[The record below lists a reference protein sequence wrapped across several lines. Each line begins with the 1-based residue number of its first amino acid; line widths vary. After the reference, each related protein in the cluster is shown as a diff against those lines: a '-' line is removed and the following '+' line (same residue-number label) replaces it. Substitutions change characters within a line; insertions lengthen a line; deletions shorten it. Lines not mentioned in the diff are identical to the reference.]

1 MANNDTQAVYKA
13 YINNKQRELVR
24 LGFGEVLDIKD
35 EEQVLRV
42 LKGVSDVSE
51 LVGIATT
58 NNPAESILKMKHLT
72 YNEVLVG
79 RAQDDYNADYDAR
92 VAEINKLRIQ
102 QSSREIAKGVSNE
115 PEVPQPTDEL
125 ELKKND
131 MLENM
136 FANNVLFNNL
146 GSNNQSEDDDD
157 DDLVEED
164 EYDYS
169 TETDSN
175 IDSKISMFD
184 EGEEELEDEEPNYS
198 EETNLAIFDELED
211 EDEDEGADYSA
222 EDENST
228 NLSMFDD
235 EDDDEDE
242 DEEVDYSAED
252 EDSTD
257 LSLFDDEDED
267 EDEEVD
273 YSAED
278 EDEDT
283 SENLSFF
290 DEDEE
295 DEDEEIDYSAE
306 DEEFEDDNLDMFDDE
321 DGDEDEDYDYSEGDS
336 DSEEDLSMF
345 DEDEDEDEDD
355 EYSDEEDEEDDS
367 GSDLSIFDDED
378 EDDDVIEV
386 KTEPKSSPTSNVTPI
401 TSTPQRNVQPKP
413 KPVQR
418 RKLDASDRAFLG
430 IVNNG
435 LNIVA
440 KTQKY
445 IKGERK

>member
-13 YINNKQRELVR
+13 YINNKQCELVR
-24 LGFGEVLDIKD
+24 LGFGEVLDIED

-58 NNPAESILKMKHLT
+58 NNPAESILKTKHLT

-79 RAQDDYNADYDAR
+79 RAQDDYNADYDAC

-102 QSSREIAKGVSNE
+102 QSSQEIAKGVSNE
-115 PEVPQPTDEL
+115 PEVPQPDDEL

-136 FANNVLFNNL
+136 FSNNVLFNNL
-146 GSNNQSEDDDD
+146 GSNNQLEDVDD

-169 TETDSN
+169 NETDSN
-175 IDSKISMFD
+175 IDSKLSMFD
-184 EGEEELEDEEPNYS
+184 EEEEELEDEEPKYS
-198 EETNLAIFDELED
+198 EETNLAIFDEPE
-211 EDEDEGADYSA
+211 
-222 EDENST
+222 
-228 NLSMFDD
+228 
-235 EDDDEDE
+235 DEDE
-242 DEEVDYSAED
+242 DEEVDYSAEEDSTDLSMFDDDDDDEDEEVDYSDED

-278 EDEDT
+278 E
-283 SENLSFF
+283 
-290 DEDEE
+290 
-295 DEDEEIDYSAE
+295 
-306 DEEFEDDNLDMFDDE
+306 EFEDDNLDLFDDDE
-321 DGDEDEDYDYSEGDS
+321 DSDEDEEYDYSEGDS

-345 DEDEDEDEDD
+345 DEDEDEGDED
-355 EYSDEEDEEDDS
+355 EYSDEEDEDDDS
-367 GSDLSIFDDED
+367 DADLSIFDDED
-378 EDDDVIEV
+378 DDDDVIEV
-386 KTEPKSSPTSNVTPI
+386 KTELKSSTTSNVTPI
-401 TSTPQRNVQPKP
+401 TSTPQRNVQPKS

>member
-24 LGFGEVLDIKD
+24 LGFGEVLDIED

-79 RAQDDYNADYDAR
+79 RAQDDYNADYDAC

-102 QSSREIAKGVSNE
+102 QSSQEIAKGVSNE

-136 FANNVLFNNL
+136 FSNNVLFNNL
-146 GSNNQSEDDDD
+146 GSNNQLEDDDD

-169 TETDSN
+169 NETDSN
-175 IDSKISMFD
+175 TNSNLSMFD
-184 EGEEELEDEEPNYS
+184 EEEGELEDEEPNYS
-198 EETNLAIFDELED
+198 EDTNLDIFDEPED
-211 EDEDEGADYSA
+211 EDEDEEVDYSD

-242 DEEVDYSAED
+242 DEEVDYSAE
-252 EDSTD
+252 E
-257 LSLFDDEDED
+257 
-267 EDEEVD
+267 
-273 YSAED
+273 

-295 DEDEEIDYSAE
+295 DEDEEVDYS
-306 DEEFEDDNLDMFDDE
+306 DEEFEDDNLDMFDDDE
-321 DGDEDEDYDYSEGDS
+321 DGDEDEEYDYSEGDS

-345 DEDEDEDEDD
+345 DEDE
-355 EYSDEEDEEDDS
+355 EEDEEDEYTDEEDEGDDS
-367 GSDLSIFDDED
+367 DADLSIFDDED

-386 KTEPKSSPTSNVTPI
+386 KTEPKPSTTSNVTPI
-401 TSTPQRNVQPKP
+401 TTTPQRNVQPKP

-445 IKGERK
+445 IKGECK

>member
-24 LGFGEVLDIKD
+24 LGFGEVLDIED

-79 RAQDDYNADYDAR
+79 RAQDDYNSDYDAR

-102 QSSREIAKGVSNE
+102 QSSQEIAKGVSNE
-115 PEVPQPTDEL
+115 PEVPQHTDEL

-136 FANNVLFNNL
+136 FSNNVLFNNL
-146 GSNNQSEDDDD
+146 GSNNQLEDDDD

-169 TETDSN
+169 SETDSN
-175 IDSKISMFD
+175 TDSNLSMFD
-184 EGEEELEDEEPNYS
+184 EEEEELEDEEPDYS
-198 EETNLAIFDELED
+198 EGTNLDIFDEPED
-211 EDEDEGADYSA
+211 EDEDEEIDYSA

-228 NLSMFDD
+228 NLSIFDD

-278 EDEDT
+278 E
-283 SENLSFF
+283 
-290 DEDEE
+290 
-295 DEDEEIDYSAE
+295 
-306 DEEFEDDNLDMFDDE
+306 EFEDDNLDMFDDE
-321 DGDEDEDYDYSEGDS
+321 DGDEDEEYDYSEGDS
-336 DSEEDLSMF
+336 DSDEDLSMF
-345 DEDEDEDEDD
+345 DEDEDEDEEDEYTDD
-355 EYSDEEDEEDDS
+355 EGEDDNS
-367 GSDLSIFDDED
+367 DADLSIFDDED
-378 EDDDVIEV
+378 DDDDVIEV
-386 KTEPKSSPTSNVTPI
+386 KTEPKQAPTSNVTPI
-401 TSTPQRNVQPKP
+401 TSTPQRNVQSKP
-413 KPVQR
+413 KPAQR

>member
-24 LGFGEVLDIKD
+24 LGFGEVLDIED
-35 EEQVLRV
+35 EEQVLAV

-58 NNPAESILKMKHLT
+58 NNSAESILKMKHLT

-79 RAQDDYNADYDAR
+79 RAQDDYNSDYDAR

-102 QSSREIAKGVSNE
+102 QSSQEIAKGVSNE

-146 GSNNQSEDDDD
+146 GSNNQLEDDDD
-157 DDLVEED
+157 DNLVDED

-169 TETDSN
+169 AETDSN
-175 IDSKISMFD
+175 TDSNLSMFD
-184 EGEEELEDEEPNYS
+184 EEEELEDEEPDYS
-198 EETNLAIFDELED
+198 EDTNLDIFDEPE
-211 EDEDEGADYSA
+211 
-222 EDENST
+222 
-228 NLSMFDD
+228 
-235 EDDDEDE
+235 DEDE
-242 DEEVDYSAED
+242 DEEVDYSDED

-306 DEEFEDDNLDMFDDE
+306 DEEFEDDNLDMFDDDE
-321 DGDEDEDYDYSEGDS
+321 DGDGDEEYDYSEGDS

-345 DEDEDEDEDD
+345 DEDE
-355 EYSDEEDEEDDS
+355 EEDEEDEYTDEEDDDDDS
-367 GSDLSIFDDED
+367 DADISIFDDED

-386 KTEPKSSPTSNVTPI
+386 KTEPKPSTTSNVTPI
-401 TSTPQRNVQPKP
+401 TSTPQRNVQPKS

>member
-24 LGFGEVLDIKD
+24 LGFGEVLDIED
-35 EEQVLRV
+35 EEQVLAV

-79 RAQDDYNADYDAR
+79 RAQDDYNSDYDAR

-102 QSSREIAKGVSNE
+102 QSSQEIAKGVSNE

-146 GSNNQSEDDDD
+146 GSNNQLEDDDD
-157 DDLVEED
+157 DALVEED

-169 TETDSN
+169 TETDFNTNSN
-175 IDSKISMFD
+175 LSMFD
-184 EGEEELEDEEPNYS
+184 EEEEELEDEEPDYS
-198 EETNLAIFDELED
+198 EDTNLDIFDEPED
-211 EDEDEGADYSA
+211 EDEDEEVDYSS

-278 EDEDT
+278 EDEDA
-283 SENLSFF
+283 SENLSLF
-290 DEDEE
+290 DEDED

-321 DGDEDEDYDYSEGDS
+321 DGDED
-336 DSEEDLSMF
+336 
-345 DEDEDEDEDD
+345 DED
-355 EYSDEEDEEDDS
+355 EYSDEEDEGGDS
-367 GSDLSIFDDED
+367 DADLSIFDDED

-386 KTEPKSSPTSNVTPI
+386 KTEPKPSPTSNVTPI
-401 TSTPQRNVQPKP
+401 TSNPQRNVQPKP

>member
-24 LGFGEVLDIKD
+24 LGFGEVLDIED

-79 RAQDDYNADYDAR
+79 RAQDDYNSDYDAR

-102 QSSREIAKGVSNE
+102 QSSQEIAKGVSNE

-136 FANNVLFNNL
+136 FSNNVLFNNL
-146 GSNNQSEDDDD
+146 GSNNQLEDDDD

-169 TETDSN
+169 NETDSN
-175 IDSKISMFD
+175 TDSNLSMFD
-184 EGEEELEDEEPNYS
+184 EEEEELEDEEPDYS
-198 EETNLAIFDELED
+198 EGTNLDIFDEPED
-211 EDEDEGADYSA
+211 EDEDEEIDYSA
-222 EDENST
+222 EYENST
-228 NLSMFDD
+228 NLAMFDD

-242 DEEVDYSAED
+242 DEEIDYSDED

-283 SENLSFF
+283 SENLSLF
-290 DEDEE
+290 DEDEDE
-295 DEDEEIDYSAE
+295 YDEDDYSDE
-306 DEEFEDDNLDMFDDE
+306 DEEFEDDNLDMFDEDE
-321 DGDEDEDYDYSEGDS
+321 DGDEDEEYDYSEGDS

-345 DEDEDEDEDD
+345 DEDEDEDDDD
-355 EYSDEEDEEDDS
+355 EYSDEEDEDDDS
-367 GSDLSIFDDED
+367 DADISIFDDED

-386 KTEPKSSPTSNVTPI
+386 KTEPKPAPTSNVTPI

-413 KPVQR
+413 RHVQR

>member
-24 LGFGEVLDIKD
+24 LGFGEVLDIED
-35 EEQVLRV
+35 EEQVLAV

-79 RAQDDYNADYDAR
+79 RAQDDYNADYDAC

-102 QSSREIAKGVSNE
+102 QSSQEIAKGVSNE
-115 PEVPQPTDEL
+115 PEVSQHTDEL

-136 FANNVLFNNL
+136 FVNNVLFNNL
-146 GSNNQSEDDDD
+146 GSNNQLEDDDD
-157 DDLVEED
+157 DNLVDED

-169 TETDSN
+169 SETDSN
-175 IDSKISMFD
+175 TDSNLSMFD
-184 EGEEELEDEEPNYS
+184 EDEEDLEDEEPDYS
-198 EETNLAIFDELED
+198 EDTNLDI
-211 EDEDEGADYSA
+211 
-222 EDENST
+222 
-228 NLSMFDD
+228 
-235 EDDDEDE
+235 
-242 DEEVDYSAED
+242 
-252 EDSTD
+252 
-257 LSLFDDEDED
+257 FDDEDED

-278 EDEDT
+278 DEEDT
-283 SENLSFF
+283 SENLNLF

-295 DEDEEIDYSAE
+295 DEDKEVDYSAE
-306 DEEFEDDNLDMFDDE
+306 DEEFEDDNLDMFDDDE
-321 DGDEDEDYDYSEGDS
+321 DGDEDEEYDYSEGDS

-355 EYSDEEDEEDDS
+355 EYSDEEDEGDDS
-367 GSDLSIFDDED
+367 DADLSIFDDED

-386 KTEPKSSPTSNVTPI
+386 KTEPKPAPTSNVTPI
-401 TSTPQRNVQPKP
+401 TSTPKRNVQPKP

>member
-24 LGFGEVLDIKD
+24 LGFGEVLDIED

-58 NNPAESILKMKHLT
+58 NNPAESILKTKHLT

-79 RAQDDYNADYDAR
+79 RAQDDYNSDYDAR

-102 QSSREIAKGVSNE
+102 QSSQEIAKGVSNE
-115 PEVPQPTDEL
+115 PEVTQPTDEL

-136 FANNVLFNNL
+136 FSNNVLFNNL
-146 GSNNQSEDDDD
+146 GSNNQLEDVDD

-169 TETDSN
+169 NETDSN
-175 IDSKISMFD
+175 MDSKLSMFD
-184 EGEEELEDEEPNYS
+184 EEDEELEDEEPKYS
-198 EETNLAIFDELED
+198 EETNLAIFDEPE
-211 EDEDEGADYSA
+211 
-222 EDENST
+222 
-228 NLSMFDD
+228 
-235 EDDDEDE
+235 DEDE
-242 DEEVDYSAED
+242 DEEVDYSD
-252 EDSTD
+252 EDSTN
-257 LSLFDDEDED
+257 LSFFDDEDED

-278 EDEDT
+278 EDEEA
-283 SENLSFF
+283 SENLSLF

-295 DEDEEIDYSAE
+295 DEDEEVDYFAE
-306 DEEFEDDNLDMFDDE
+306 DEEFEDDNLDLFDDDE
-321 DGDEDEDYDYSEGDS
+321 DSDEDEEYDYSEGDS

-345 DEDEDEDEDD
+345 DEDEDEDDED
-355 EYSDEEDEEDDS
+355 EYSDEEDEDDDS
-367 GSDLSIFDDED
+367 GTDLSIFDDED
-378 EDDDVIEV
+378 DDDDVIEV
-386 KTEPKSSPTSNVTPI
+386 KTEPKPSTTSNVTPI
-401 TSTPQRNVQPKP
+401 TSTPQRNVQPKS

>member
-24 LGFGEVLDIKD
+24 LGFGEVLDIED
-35 EEQVLRV
+35 EEQVLAV

-79 RAQDDYNADYDAR
+79 RAQDNYNSDYDAR

-102 QSSREIAKGVSNE
+102 QSSQEIAKGVSNE

-136 FANNVLFNNL
+136 FSNNVLFNNL
-146 GSNNQSEDDDD
+146 GSNNQLEDDDD
-157 DDLVEED
+157 DNLVEED

-169 TETDSN
+169 NETDSN
-175 IDSKISMFD
+175 IDSKLSMFD
-184 EGEEELEDEEPNYS
+184 EEEEELEDEEPDYS
-198 EETNLAIFDELED
+198 EETNLSIFDEPED
-211 EDEDEGADYSA
+211 EDEDEEVDYSS
-222 EDENST
+222 EDESST

-252 EDSTD
+252 ED
-257 LSLFDDEDED
+257 ED
-267 EDEEVD
+267 
-273 YSAED
+273 A
-278 EDEDT
+278 
-283 SENLSFF
+283 SENLSLF

-295 DEDEEIDYSAE
+295 DEDEEVDYSAE

-321 DGDEDEDYDYSEGDS
+321 DGDEDEEYDYSEGNS

-345 DEDEDEDEDD
+345 DEDEEEDEDD
-355 EYSDEEDEEDDS
+355 EFLDEEDEDDDS
-367 GSDLSIFDDED
+367 DADLSIFDDED
-378 EDDDVIEV
+378 EDEDVIEV
-386 KTEPKSSPTSNVTPI
+386 KTEPKPSPTSNVTPI
-401 TSTPQRNVQPKP
+401 TSTPKRNVQPKS

>member
-24 LGFGEVLDIKD
+24 LGFGEVLDIED
-35 EEQVLRV
+35 EEQVLAI

-58 NNPAESILKMKHLT
+58 NNPAESILNMKHLT

-79 RAQDDYNADYDAR
+79 RAQDDYNSDYDAC

-102 QSSREIAKGVSNE
+102 QSSQEIAQGVSNE

-136 FANNVLFNNL
+136 FSNNVLFNNL
-146 GSNNQSEDDDD
+146 GSNNQLEDEDDDS
-157 DDLVEED
+157 LVEED

-169 TETDSN
+169 AETSSDN
-175 IDSKISMFD
+175 ESKLNLFD
-184 EGEEELEDEEPNYS
+184 EEEEELEDEEPDYS
-198 EETNLAIFDELED
+198 EETNLNLFDELED
-211 EDEDEGADYSA
+211 EDEDEEVDYSV
-222 EDENST
+222 EDESST

-235 EDDDEDE
+235 EVDDEDE

-267 EDEEVD
+267 EEV
-273 YSAED
+273 
-278 EDEDT
+278 
-283 SENLSFF
+283 
-290 DEDEE
+290 
-295 DEDEEIDYSAE
+295 DYSAE
-306 DEEFEDDNLDMFDDE
+306 DEEFEDDNLDMFDDDE
-321 DGDEDEDYDYSEGDS
+321 DSDEDEEYDYSEGDS

-345 DEDEDEDEDD
+345 DEDE
-355 EYSDEEDEEDDS
+355 EEDEEDEYTDEEDEGDDS
-367 GSDLSIFDDED
+367 DADLSIFDDED
-378 EDDDVIEV
+378 DDDDVIEV
-386 KTEPKSSPTSNVTPI
+386 KTEPKPSPTSNVTPI

>member
-24 LGFGEVLDIKD
+24 LGFGEVLDIED
-35 EEQVLRV
+35 EEQVLAV
-42 LKGVSDVSE
+42 LKGVSDISE

-58 NNPAESILKMKHLT
+58 NNPAESILKTKHLT

-79 RAQDDYNADYDAR
+79 RAQDDYNADYDAC
-92 VAEINKLRIQ
+92 VAEINNLRIQ
-102 QSSREIAKGVSNE
+102 QSSQEIAKGVSNE

-146 GSNNQSEDDDD
+146 GSNNQLEDDDD

-169 TETDSN
+169 AETNSDTDS
-175 IDSKISMFD
+175 DLSMFD
-184 EGEEELEDEEPNYS
+184 EEEEELEDEEPNYS
-198 EETNLAIFDELED
+198 EDTNLDIFDEP
-211 EDEDEGADYSA
+211 
-222 EDENST
+222 EDEN
-228 NLSMFDD
+228 
-235 EDDDEDE
+235 E
-242 DEEVDYSAED
+242 DEEVDYSDED

-267 EDEEVD
+267 EGEEVD
-273 YSAED
+273 YPAED

-283 SENLSFF
+283 SENLSLF
-290 DEDEE
+290 DDDEE

-306 DEEFEDDNLDMFDDE
+306 DEEFEDDNLDMFDDDE
-321 DGDEDEDYDYSEGDS
+321 DGDGDEEYDYNEGDS
-336 DSEEDLSMF
+336 DSDEDLSMF

-355 EYSDEEDEEDDS
+355 EYSDEEDEDDDS
-367 GSDLSIFDDED
+367 DADLSIFDDD
-378 EDDDVIEV
+378 DDDDDVIEV
-386 KTEPKSSPTSNVTPI
+386 KTEPKPSITSNVTPI
-401 TSTPQRNVQPKP
+401 DSTPKGNVQPKP

>member
-13 YINNKQRELVR
+13 YINNKKRELVR
-24 LGFGEVLDIKD
+24 LGFGEVLDIED

-58 NNPAESILKMKHLT
+58 NNPAESILKTKHLT

-79 RAQDDYNADYDAR
+79 RAQDDYNSDYDAR

-102 QSSREIAKGVSNE
+102 QSSKEIAKGVSNE
-115 PEVPQPTDEL
+115 PEVPQLTDEL

-136 FANNVLFNNL
+136 FSNNVLFNNL
-146 GSNNQSEDDDD
+146 GSNNQLEDVDD

-169 TETDSN
+169 NEIDSN
-175 IDSKISMFD
+175 MDSKLSMFD
-184 EGEEELEDEEPNYS
+184 EEGGELEDEEPDYS
-198 EETNLAIFDELED
+198 EETNLDIFDEP
-211 EDEDEGADYSA
+211 
-222 EDENST
+222 
-228 NLSMFDD
+228 
-235 EDDDEDE
+235 
-242 DEEVDYSAED
+242 
-252 EDSTD
+252 
-257 LSLFDDEDED
+257 EDED

-273 YSAED
+273 YS
-278 EDEDT
+278 
-283 SENLSFF
+283 S
-290 DEDEE
+290 
-295 DEDEEIDYSAE
+295 E
-306 DEEFEDDNLDMFDDE
+306 DEEFEDDNLDLFDDDE
-321 DGDEDEDYDYSEGDS
+321 DSDEDEEYDYSEGDS

-345 DEDEDEDEDD
+345 DEDE
-355 EYSDEEDEEDDS
+355 EEDEEDEYTDEEDE
-367 GSDLSIFDDED
+367 GDDLDADLSIFDDED
-378 EDDDVIEV
+378 DDDDGIEV
-386 KTEPKSSPTSNVTPI
+386 KTEPKPSTTSNVTSI
-401 TSTPQRNVQPKP
+401 TSTPQHNVQPKP

>member
-13 YINNKQRELVR
+13 YINNKKRELVR
-24 LGFGEVLDIKD
+24 LGFGEVLDIED

-58 NNPAESILKMKHLT
+58 NNPAESILKTKHLT

-79 RAQDDYNADYDAR
+79 RAQDDYNSDYDAR

-102 QSSREIAKGVSNE
+102 QSSQKIAKGVSKE
-115 PEVPQPTDEL
+115 PEVPQLTDEL

-136 FANNVLFNNL
+136 FSNNVLFNNL
-146 GSNNQSEDDDD
+146 GSNNQLEDVDG

-169 TETDSN
+169 NEADSN
-175 IDSKISMFD
+175 MDSKLSIFD
-184 EGEEELEDEEPNYS
+184 EEDEELEDEEPKYS
-198 EETNLAIFDELED
+198 EETNLAIFDEPED
-211 EDEDEGADYSA
+211 EDEDEEVDYSA
-222 EDENST
+222 EEDST
-228 NLSMFDD
+228 DLSMFDD

-242 DEEVDYSAED
+242 EVDYSDED
-252 EDSTD
+252 EDLTN
-257 LSLFDDEDED
+257 LSFFDDEDED

-278 EDEDT
+278 EDEDA

-306 DEEFEDDNLDMFDDE
+306 DEEFEDDNLDLFDDDE
-321 DGDEDEDYDYSEGDS
+321 DSDEDEEYDYSEGDS

-345 DEDEDEDEDD
+345 DEDEDEDDED
-355 EYSDEEDEEDDS
+355 EYSDEEDEDDDS
-367 GSDLSIFDDED
+367 DADLSIFDDED
-378 EDDDVIEV
+378 DDDVIEV
-386 KTEPKSSPTSNVTPI
+386 KTEPKPSTTSNVTPI
-401 TSTPQRNVQPKP
+401 TSTPQRNVQPKS

>member
-1 MANNDTQAVYKA
+1 MANNDTQAVYKT

-24 LGFGEVLDIKD
+24 LGFGEVLDIED
-35 EEQVLRV
+35 EEQVLAV

-79 RAQDDYNADYDAR
+79 RAQDNYNADYDAR

-102 QSSREIAKGVSNE
+102 RSSQEIAKGVSNE
-115 PEVPQPTDEL
+115 AEVTQPTDEL
-125 ELKKND
+125 ELKKNY

-136 FANNVLFNNL
+136 FSNNVLFNNL

-169 TETDSN
+169 AETTSDN
-175 IDSKISMFD
+175 ESKLSLFD
-184 EGEEELEDEEPNYS
+184 EGDEELEDEEPDYS
-198 EETNLAIFDELED
+198 EETNLNLFDEP
-211 EDEDEGADYSA
+211 
-222 EDENST
+222 
-228 NLSMFDD
+228 
-235 EDDDEDE
+235 
-242 DEEVDYSAED
+242 
-252 EDSTD
+252 
-257 LSLFDDEDED
+257 EDED

-278 EDEDT
+278 E
-283 SENLSFF
+283 
-290 DEDEE
+290 
-295 DEDEEIDYSAE
+295 
-306 DEEFEDDNLDMFDDE
+306 EFEDDNLDLFDDDE
-321 DGDEDEDYDYSEGDS
+321 DSDVDEEYDYSEGDS

-345 DEDEDEDEDD
+345 DEDEDEDDED
-355 EYSDEEDEEDDS
+355 EYSDEEDEDDDS
-367 GSDLSIFDDED
+367 DADLSIFDEED
-378 EDDDVIEV
+378 DDDDVIEV
-386 KTEPKSSPTSNVTPI
+386 KTEPKPSTTSNVTPI
-401 TSTPQRNVQPKP
+401 NSTPQRNVQPKP
-413 KPVQR
+413 KPIQR

>member
-24 LGFGEVLDIKD
+24 LGFGEVLDIED

-58 NNPAESILKMKHLT
+58 NNPAESILKTKHLT

-79 RAQDDYNADYDAR
+79 RAQDDYNSDYDAR

-102 QSSREIAKGVSNE
+102 QSSQEIAKGVSNE
-115 PEVPQPTDEL
+115 LEVPQPTDEL

-136 FANNVLFNNL
+136 FSNNVLFNNL
-146 GSNNQSEDDDD
+146 GLNNQLEDDDD
-157 DDLVEED
+157 DNLVDED
-164 EYDYS
+164 EYDYLAETNS
-169 TETDSN
+169 DTDS
-175 IDSKISMFD
+175 DLSMFD
-184 EGEEELEDEEPNYS
+184 EDEEELEDEEHNYS
-198 EETNLAIFDELED
+198 EETNLAIFDEPE
-211 EDEDEGADYSA
+211 
-222 EDENST
+222 
-228 NLSMFDD
+228 
-235 EDDDEDE
+235 DEDE

-278 EDEDT
+278 EDEEA
-283 SENLSFF
+283 SENLSLF

-295 DEDEEIDYSAE
+295 DEDEEVDYSAE
-306 DEEFEDDNLDMFDDE
+306 DEEFEGDNLDLFDDDE
-321 DGDEDEDYDYSEGDS
+321 DSDEDEEYDYSEGDS

-345 DEDEDEDEDD
+345 DEDEDEDDED
-355 EYSDEEDEEDDS
+355 EYSDEEDEDDDS
-367 GSDLSIFDDED
+367 DADLSIFDDED
-378 EDDDVIEV
+378 DDDVIEV
-386 KTEPKSSPTSNVTPI
+386 KTELKSSTTSNVTPI
-401 TSTPQRNVQPKP
+401 TSTPQRNVQPKS

>member
-13 YINNKQRELVR
+13 YVNNKQRELVR
-24 LGFGEVLDIKD
+24 LGFGEVLDIED

-58 NNPAESILKMKHLT
+58 NNPAESILKTKHLT

-79 RAQDDYNADYDAR
+79 RAQDDYNSDYDAR

-102 QSSREIAKGVSNE
+102 QSSKEISQGVSNE
-115 PEVPQPTDEL
+115 PEIPQPTDEL

-136 FANNVLFNNL
+136 FSNNVLFNNL

-164 EYDYS
+164 DYDYS

-175 IDSKISMFD
+175 MASKLSMFD
-184 EGEEELEDEEPNYS
+184 EDEEELEDEEPNYS
-198 EETNLAIFDELED
+198 EEINLAIFDEPED
-211 EDEDEGADYSA
+211 EDEDEEVDYSS

-228 NLSMFDD
+228 NLAMFDD
-235 EDDDEDE
+235 EDDDE

-267 EDEEVD
+267 EDEEAD
-273 YSAED
+273 YSAEG

-283 SENLSFF
+283 SENLGLF
-290 DEDEE
+290 DEGEE

-321 DGDEDEDYDYSEGDS
+321 DGDEDEEYDYSEGDS

-355 EYSDEEDEEDDS
+355 EYSDEEDEDDDS
-367 GSDLSIFDDED
+367 DADLSIFDDED
-378 EDDDVIEV
+378 DDDDVIEV
-386 KTEPKSSPTSNVTPI
+386 KTEPKPSIPSNVTPI

>member
-24 LGFGEVLDIKD
+24 LGFGEVLDIED

-79 RAQDDYNADYDAR
+79 RAQDDYNSDYDAR

-102 QSSREIAKGVSNE
+102 QSSQEIAKGVSNE

-136 FANNVLFNNL
+136 FSNNVLFNNL
-146 GSNNQSEDDDD
+146 GSNNQLEDDDD
-157 DDLVEED
+157 DDIVDED

-169 TETDSN
+169 AENDSNTDSN
-175 IDSKISMFD
+175 LSMFD
-184 EGEEELEDEEPNYS
+184 EGEEELEDEEPDYS
-198 EETNLAIFDELED
+198 EDTNLDIFDEPED
-211 EDEDEGADYSA
+211 EDEDEEVDYSS
-222 EDENST
+222 EDESST

-278 EDEDT
+278 EDED
-283 SENLSFF
+283 S

-295 DEDEEIDYSAE
+295 
-306 DEEFEDDNLDMFDDE
+306 
-321 DGDEDEDYDYSEGDS
+321 YDYSEGDS

-345 DEDEDEDEDD
+345 DEDEDEDDED
-355 EYSDEEDEEDDS
+355 EYSDEEDEDDDS
-367 GSDLSIFDDED
+367 DADLSIFDDED
-378 EDDDVIEV
+378 DDDVIEV
-386 KTEPKSSPTSNVTPI
+386 KTEPKPSTTSNVTPI

>member
-24 LGFGEVLDIKD
+24 LGFGEVLDIED
-35 EEQVLRV
+35 EEQVLAV

-79 RAQDDYNADYDAR
+79 RAQDDYNADYDAC

-102 QSSREIAKGVSNE
+102 QSSQEIAKGVSNE
-115 PEVPQPTDEL
+115 PEVHQVTDEL

-136 FANNVLFNNL
+136 FSNNVLFNNL

-169 TETDSN
+169 SETDSN
-175 IDSKISMFD
+175 TDSNSSMFD
-184 EGEEELEDEEPNYS
+184 EEEEELEDEEPNYS
-198 EETNLAIFDELED
+198 EDTNLDIFDEPED
-211 EDEDEGADYSA
+211 EDEDEEVDYSS

-267 EDEEVD
+267 EDEE
-273 YSAED
+273 
-278 EDEDT
+278 
-283 SENLSFF
+283 
-290 DEDEE
+290 
-295 DEDEEIDYSAE
+295 IDYSAE
-306 DEEFEDDNLDMFDDE
+306 DEEFEDDNLDMFDDDE
-321 DGDEDEDYDYSEGDS
+321 DGNEDEEYDYSEGDS

-345 DEDEDEDEDD
+345 DEDEEEDEDG
-355 EYSDEEDEEDDS
+355 EYSDEEDEGGDS
-367 GSDLSIFDDED
+367 DADLSIFDDED
-378 EDDDVIEV
+378 DDDDVIEV
-386 KTEPKSSPTSNVTPI
+386 KTEPKPSTTSNVTPI
-401 TSTPQRNVQPKP
+401 TSTPKGNVQPKP

>member
-24 LGFGEVLDIKD
+24 LGFGEVLDIED

-58 NNPAESILKMKHLT
+58 NNPAESILKINHLT

-79 RAQDDYNADYDAR
+79 RAQDDYNSDYDAC

-102 QSSREIAKGVSNE
+102 QSSQEIAKGVSNE
-115 PEVPQPTDEL
+115 PEVPQHTDEL

-131 MLENM
+131 LLENM
-136 FANNVLFNNL
+136 FSNNVLFNNL
-146 GSNNQSEDDDD
+146 GSNNQLEDDDD

-169 TETDSN
+169 SETDSN
-175 IDSKISMFD
+175 TDSNLSMFD
-184 EGEEELEDEEPNYS
+184 EGEEELEDEELDYF
-198 EETNLAIFDELED
+198 EETNLDIFDEH
-211 EDEDEGADYSA
+211 
-222 EDENST
+222 
-228 NLSMFDD
+228 
-235 EDDDEDE
+235 
-242 DEEVDYSAED
+242 
-252 EDSTD
+252 
-257 LSLFDDEDED
+257 EDED
-267 EDEEVD
+267 EDEEV
-273 YSAED
+273 
-278 EDEDT
+278 
-283 SENLSFF
+283 
-290 DEDEE
+290 
-295 DEDEEIDYSAE
+295 DYSAE
-306 DEEFEDDNLDMFDDE
+306 DEEFEDDNLDMFDDDE
-321 DGDEDEDYDYSEGDS
+321 DGDEDEEYDYSEGDS

-345 DEDEDEDEDD
+345 DEDEEDE
-355 EYSDEEDEEDDS
+355 EEDEEDEYTDEEDEGDNS
-367 GSDLSIFDDED
+367 DADLSIFDDED
-378 EDDDVIEV
+378 DDDDIIEV
-386 KTEPKSSPTSNVTPI
+386 KTEPKASTTSNVTPI

>member
-24 LGFGEVLDIKD
+24 LGFGEVLDIED

-79 RAQDDYNADYDAR
+79 RAQDDYNSDYDAR

-102 QSSREIAKGVSNE
+102 QSSQEISKGVSNE
-115 PEVPQPTDEL
+115 PEVTQPTDEL

-146 GSNNQSEDDDD
+146 GSNNQLEDDDD

-169 TETDSN
+169 NETDSN
-175 IDSKISMFD
+175 MDSKLSMFD
-184 EGEEELEDEEPNYS
+184 EEEEELEDEEPDYS
-198 EETNLAIFDELED
+198 EDTNLDIFDEPED
-211 EDEDEGADYSA
+211 EDEDEEVDYSS

-228 NLSMFDD
+228 NVAMFDD

-257 LSLFDDEDED
+257 LSLFDDGDED

-278 EDEDT
+278 EDEDA

-290 DEDEE
+290 DEE

-306 DEEFEDDNLDMFDDE
+306 DEEFEDDNLDLFDDDE
-321 DGDEDEDYDYSEGDS
+321 DSDEDEEYDYSEGDS
-336 DSEEDLSMF
+336 DLEEDLSMF

-355 EYSDEEDEEDDS
+355 EYTDEEDEGDDS
-367 GSDLSIFDDED
+367 DADISIFDDED

-386 KTEPKSSPTSNVTPI
+386 KTEPKPSPTSNVTPI
-401 TSTPQRNVQPKP
+401 NSNPQRNVQPKS

>member
-24 LGFGEVLDIKD
+24 LGFGEVLGIED
-35 EEQVLRV
+35 EEQVLAV

-58 NNPAESILKMKHLT
+58 NNPAESILKTKHLT

-79 RAQDDYNADYDAR
+79 RAQDDYNSDYDAR

-102 QSSREIAKGVSNE
+102 QSSQEIAKGVSNE

-136 FANNVLFNNL
+136 FSNNVLFNNL
-146 GSNNQSEDDDD
+146 GSNNQLEDDDD

-169 TETDSN
+169 NETDSN
-175 IDSKISMFD
+175 IDSKLSMFD
-184 EGEEELEDEEPNYS
+184 EEEEELEDDEPNYS
-198 EETNLAIFDELED
+198 EETNLAIFDEPED
-211 EDEDEGADYSA
+211 EDEDEEVDYSS

-242 DEEVDYSAED
+242 DEEVVYSAED

-273 YSAED
+273 YFAED
-278 EDEDT
+278 EG
-283 SENLSFF
+283 
-290 DEDEE
+290 
-295 DEDEEIDYSAE
+295 EEIDYSAE
-306 DEEFEDDNLDMFDDE
+306 GEEFEDDNLDMFDDDE
-321 DGDEDEDYDYSEGDS
+321 DGDGDEEYDYNEGDS
-336 DSEEDLSMF
+336 DSDEDLSMF
-345 DEDEDEDEDD
+345 DEDEDEDD
-355 EYSDEEDEEDDS
+355 EYSDEEDEDDDS
-367 GSDLSIFDDED
+367 DADLSIFDDD
-378 EDDDVIEV
+378 DDDDDVIEV
-386 KTEPKSSPTSNVTPI
+386 KTEPKPSITSNVTPI
-401 TSTPQRNVQPKP
+401 DSTPKGNVQPKP

>member
-24 LGFGEVLDIKD
+24 LGFGEVLDIED
-35 EEQVLRV
+35 EEQVLAI

-72 YNEVLVG
+72 YHEVLVG
-79 RAQDDYNADYDAR
+79 RAQDDYNSDYDTR

-102 QSSREIAKGVSNE
+102 QSSQEIAKGVSNE

-136 FANNVLFNNL
+136 FSNNVLFNNL
-146 GSNNQSEDDDD
+146 GSNNQLEDDDD

-169 TETDSN
+169 SETDSN
-175 IDSKISMFD
+175 TDSNLSMFD
-184 EGEEELEDEEPNYS
+184 EEEEELEDEEPDYS
-198 EETNLAIFDELED
+198 EGTNLDIFDEPED
-211 EDEDEGADYSA
+211 
-222 EDENST
+222 
-228 NLSMFDD
+228 
-235 EDDDEDE
+235 
-242 DEEVDYSAED
+242 
-252 EDSTD
+252 
-257 LSLFDDEDED
+257 
-267 EDEEVD
+267 
-273 YSAED
+273 
-278 EDEDT
+278 
-283 SENLSFF
+283 
-290 DEDEE
+290 E

-306 DEEFEDDNLDMFDDE
+306 DDEEDTSENLSLFDEGEEDEDEEIDYSVEDEGFEDDNLDMFDDE
-321 DGDEDEDYDYSEGDS
+321 DGDEDEEYDYSEGDS

-345 DEDEDEDEDD
+345 DEDEDEDEDA
-355 EYSDEEDEEDDS
+355 EYIDEEDEDDDS
-367 GSDLSIFDDED
+367 DADLSIFDDDD
-378 EDDDVIEV
+378 EDDDIIEV
-386 KTEPKSSPTSNVTPI
+386 KTEPKPSTTSNVTSI
-401 TSTPQRNVQPKP
+401 TSTPQRNVQPKS